1 LTPRAQHA
9 EPLQERQNGPLVVS
23 PIRAEALSVGQL
35 TYQALRE
42 AILAMDVY
50 RPDADLRL
58 DEQRLATALDVSR
71 TPVRE
76 ALARLEHEELVQIM
90 PRRGV
95 WIVRKSKA
103 EITEMIRAWAA
114 LESMAARLLCQ
125 RASDEEIGRLR
136 ALFSTFEDDQ
146 LRLRLN
152 EYSEA
157 NLRFHQS
164 IIELARSPVISG
176 LVAGLL
182 VHVRAIRGHMIGEDD
197 RAERSIV
204 DHMHIIE
211 ALEARDAELAE
222 HLVRK
227 HALDL
232 ADDVDRTPDRWTESP
247 RPGDNNPGAR
257 ALKERRST

>member
-1 LTPRAQHA
+1 VK
-9 EPLQERQNGPLVVS
+9 PLEEGRDGSLVVA
-23 PIRAEALSVGQL
+23 PVRAEAVSVGQL
-35 TYQALRE
+35 TYQALRD

-50 RPDADLRL
+50 RPDAGLRL
-58 DEQRLATALDVSR
+58 DEQRLATALGVSR

-76 ALARLEHEELVQIM
+76 ALARLEHEGLVLIM

-95 WIVRKSKA
+95 WIVRKSKG

-114 LESMAARLLCQ
+114 LESMAARLLCE
-125 RASDEEIGRLR
+125 RATDEEIGSLR
-136 ALFSTFEDDQ
+136 ALFSGFQDDQ
-146 LRLRLN
+146 LRLHLD

-164 IIELARSPVISG
+164 IIELARSPVISS

-211 ALEARDAELAE
+211 ALESRDAALAE
-222 HLVRK
+222 RLVRK

-232 ADDVDRTPDRWTESP
+232 ADDVERMAAPWTETP
-247 RPGDNNPGAR
+247 GPGDKDPGAR
-257 ALKERRST
+257 AVKERRST

>member
-1 LTPRAQHA
+1 LTPPAQQV
-9 EPLQERQNGPLVVS
+9 EPRQERQNGSLVVS
-23 PIRAEALSVGQL
+23 PIRAEAVSLAQL
-35 TYQALRE
+35 TYQMLRD
-42 AILAMDVY
+42 AILATDVY

-58 DEQRLATALDVSR
+58 DEQRLATSLGVSR

-76 ALARLEHEELVQIM
+76 ALARLEHEGLVQIV

-114 LESMAARLLCQ
+114 LESMAARLMCE
-125 RASDEEIGRLR
+125 RATEEEIGSLR
-136 ALFSTFEDDQ
+136 ALFSKFEDDQ
-146 LRLRLN
+146 LRLHLD

-157 NLRFHQS
+157 NLRFHQR
-164 IIELARSPVISG
+164 IIELARSPVISA

-197 RAERSIV
+197 RAERSLV
-204 DHMHIIE
+204 DHRHIIE

-222 HLVRK
+222 RLVRK

-232 ADDVDRTPDRWTESP
+232 AEDVDRKSVV
-247 RPGDNNPGAR
+247 
-257 ALKERRST
+257 

>member
-1 LTPRAQHA
+1 MCLTATAQV
-9 EPLQERQNGPLVVS
+9 EPLEERRDESLWIAPV
-23 PIRAEALSVGQL
+23 RAEAVSVGQL
-35 TYQALRE
+35 AYQRLRD
-42 AILAMDVY
+42 AILAMDIY
-50 RPDADLRL
+50 RPEADLRL
-58 DEQRLATALDVSR
+58 DEKRLATALDVSR

-76 ALARLEHEELVQIM
+76 ALARLEHEGLVQIV

-114 LESMAARLLCQ
+114 LESMAARLLCE
-125 RASDEEIGRLR
+125 RATDDEIGSLR
-136 ALFSTFEDDQ
+136 ALFSTFEGDGV
-146 LRLRLN
+146 RLHLN

-164 IIELARSPVISG
+164 IIELARSPVISS

-211 ALEARDAELAE
+211 ALESRDAELAE
-222 HLVRK
+222 RLVRK

-232 ADDVDRTPDRWTESP
+232 ANDVDRTAAPWTETP
-247 RPGDNNPGAR
+247 GPGDNNPGAG
-257 ALKERRST
+257 APERRSK

>member
-1 LTPRAQHA
+1 M
-9 EPLQERQNGPLVVS
+9 NGSLVVT
-23 PIRAEALSVGQL
+23 PIRAEAVSVAQMA
-35 TYQALRE
+35 YQALRD
-42 AILAMDVY
+42 AILAIDVY
-50 RPDADLRL
+50 EPDADLRL
-58 DEQRLATALDVSR
+58 DEQRLATALGVSR

-76 ALARLEHEELVQIM
+76 ALARLEHEGLVNIM

-114 LESMAARLLCQ
+114 LESMAARLLCE
-125 RASDEEIGRLR
+125 RATDEEIGSMR
-136 ALFSTFEDDQ
+136 ALFASFQDDR

-164 IIELARSPVISG
+164 IIELARSPVISN

-182 VHVRAIRGHMIGEDD
+182 IHVRAIRGHMIGEED

-222 HLVRK
+222 RLVRK

-232 ADDVDRTPDRWTESP
+232 ADDVDRTPAPWTETPGS
-247 RPGDNNPGAR
+247 GDNNPGAGAR
-257 ALKERRST
+257 TERRSK